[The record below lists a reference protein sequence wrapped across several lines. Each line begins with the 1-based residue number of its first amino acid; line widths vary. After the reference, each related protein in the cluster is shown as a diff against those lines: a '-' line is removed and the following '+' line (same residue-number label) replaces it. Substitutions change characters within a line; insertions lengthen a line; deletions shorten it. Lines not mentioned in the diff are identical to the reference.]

1 MNILF
6 LEDDPAQAEMVCGW
20 LRESGHRVRHFAS
33 GNDLLEAARS
43 ESDYELIVLDWE
55 VPDKPGFEV
64 LKELR
69 SLLNWHVPILFVTQ
83 RDSEADIVAALTAG
97 ADDYMVKQA
106 SRGEF
111 LARIV
116 SLGRR
121 LGGEELDFVIGPY
134 RFLPQSRQAFLGN
147 EQVKLTAKEFDLAL
161 YMFRNLGKLLAREQ
175 ILKDIWQV
183 SGLNTR
189 TVDMHVSRV
198 KKNLKIT
205 PDNGYRIRTI
215 YQHGYRLEPIAPD
228 GD

>member
-1 MNILF
+1 MNILV
-6 LEDDPAQAEMVCGW
+6 LEDDPAQAAMICGW
-20 LRESGHRVRHFAS
+20 LEEAGHRVRHFEA
-33 GNDLLEAARS
+33 GNELLAVARS
-43 ESDYELIVLDWE
+43 ETDYDLVVLDWE
-55 VPDKPGFEV
+55 VPDKPGIEV

-69 SLLNWHVPILFVTQ
+69 ALLNWHVPILFVTQ
-83 RDSEADIVAALTAG
+83 RDSEADIVSALTAG
-97 ADDYMVKQA
+97 ADDYMVKEA

-111 LARIV
+111 LARV
-116 SLGRR
+116 LSLGRR
-121 LGGEELDFVIGPY
+121 LGGTEIDLVVGAY
-134 RFLPQSRQAFLGN
+134 RFLPQSREAYLSG

-205 PDNGYRIRTI
+205 PDNGYRIKTI
-215 YQHGYRLEPIAPD
+215 YQHGYRLEPVMAD

>member
-1 MNILF
+1 MDILL
-6 LEDDPAQAEMVCGW
+6 LEDDQAQADMICGW
-20 LRESGHRVRHFAS
+20 LTEAGHRVRHYES
-33 GNDLLEAARS
+33 GNALLEAARS
-43 ESDYELIVLDWE
+43 DSGFELIILDWE
-55 VPDKPGFEV
+55 VPDKPGYEV

-83 RDSEADIVAALTAG
+83 RDAEADIVAALTAG
-97 ADDYMVKQA
+97 ADDYMIKRA
-106 SRGEF
+106 SKGEF

-121 LGGEELDFVIGPY
+121 LGGEELAVAIGPY
-134 RFLPQSRQAFLGN
+134 RFVPQSRQVYFGD
-147 EQVKLTAKEFDLAL
+147 EEVKLTAKEFDLAL

-198 KKNLKIT
+198 KKNLQIT
-205 PDNGYRIRTI
+205 PENGYRVKTI
-215 YQHGYRLEPIAPD
+215 YQHGYRLEAVNAEPA
-228 GD
+228 